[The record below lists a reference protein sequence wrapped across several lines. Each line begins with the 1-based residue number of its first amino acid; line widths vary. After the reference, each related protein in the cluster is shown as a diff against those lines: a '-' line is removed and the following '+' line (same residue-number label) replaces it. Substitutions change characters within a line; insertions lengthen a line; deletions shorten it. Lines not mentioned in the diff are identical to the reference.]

1 MADQE
6 SMMIERIQSA
16 LGRVLTDEEKYEVV
30 LWDKGRTL
38 APHIQTESWQI
49 ILDSIKNY
57 VDEAAEALVVLSPGS
72 PTLKEAHAVAYAMKT
87 FYIKFQED
95 IFRAVNAPTPTVLKR
110 ALRNSEVPPE
120 SL

>member
-1 MADQE
+1 MANIE
-6 SMMIERIQSA
+6 NMMVDRVESA
-16 LGRVLTDEEKYEVV
+16 LGRNLTDEEKFEIV

-49 ILDSIKNY
+49 ILDSIKSY
-57 VDEAAEALVVLSPGS
+57 VDDAAEALVIMSPGS
-72 PTLKEAHAVAYAMKT
+72 TTLKEAHAVAYALKS

-95 IFRAVNAPTPTVLKR
+95 IFRAVNAPTPSVLKQ
-110 ALRNSEVPPE
+110 ALRNSQVPPE